1 MTEAVAEA
9 VAPVAVPMAQLE
21 AVYKVYDMGE
31 VDVAALDGID
41 LVLERG
47 EFVAITGPSGS
58 GKSTLLHL
66 LGCLDSPTQ
75 GKYLLE
81 GHDVAGLPD
90 RELSRIRNRHF
101 GFVFQAYNLLPELTA
116 RENVEH
122 PLVYAGVA
130 PKERR
135 ARARRWLERV
145 GLADR
150 EDHLPSQLSG
160 GQQQRVAI
168 ARALVGDPTMVLADE
183 PTGNLNSE
191 AGERVLELL
200 RELHGEGTSIVMV
213 THDPHVAAAA
223 EREVGLADGNVVFD
237 RRAATGAVSS
247 GVD

>member
-9 VAPVAVPMAQLE
+9 VAPVVIPMAQLE

>member
-1 MTEAVAEA
+1 
-9 VAPVAVPMAQLE
+9 
-21 AVYKVYDMGE
+21 
-31 VDVAALDGID
+31 
-41 LVLERG
+41 
-47 EFVAITGPSGS
+47 
-58 GKSTLLHL
+58 
-66 LGCLDSPTQ
+66 
-75 GKYLLE
+75 
-81 GHDVAGLPD
+81 VAGLPD

-247 GVD
+247 GAD

>member
-1 MTEAVAEA
+1 MTGAVAEA
-9 VAPVAVPMAQLE
+9 GAPVAVPMARLE

-200 RELHGEGTSIVMV
+200 RELHAEGTSIVMV

-223 EREVGLADGNVVFD
+223 QREVGLADGNVVFD

-247 GVD
+247 GAD

>member
-9 VAPVAVPMAQLE
+9 VAPVAVPMAQIE